1 MEKYYGIVEKRDY
14 PLSDGEVSQ
23 HSDGIVD
30 YETTPKARPDR
41 DMRFR
46 YMDIHIYIE
55 KHTQES
61 VPVGCLSPVYQPQVI
76 R

>member
-30 YETTPKARPDR
+30 YETTSKARPDR
-41 DMRFR
+41 YFSNGYPHLYR
-46 YMDIHIYIE
+46 
-55 KHTQES
+55 
-61 VPVGCLSPVYQPQVI
+61 
-76 R
+76 

>member
-1 MEKYYGIVEKRDY
+1 MDVLSQEYMEKYYGIVEKRDY

-30 YETTPKARPDR
+30 YETTSKARPDR
-41 DMRFR
+41 DIRFR
-46 YMDIHIYIE
+46 Y
-55 KHTQES
+55 
-61 VPVGCLSPVYQPQVI
+61 LSNEYSHLY

>member
-30 YETTPKARPDR
+30 YETVPKSKQDR
-41 DMRFR
+41 DMHLR
-46 YMDIHIYIE
+46 
-55 KHTQES
+55 
-61 VPVGCLSPVYQPQVI
+61 
-76 R
+76 

>member
-30 YETTPKARPDR
+30 YETTSKARPDR

-46 YMDIHIYIE
+46 Y
-55 KHTQES
+55 
-61 VPVGCLSPVYQPQVI
+61 LSNEYSHLY

>member
-30 YETTPKARPDR
+30 YETIPKARPDR
-41 DMRFR
+41 DLHFR
-46 YMDIHIYIE
+46 Y
-55 KHTQES
+55 
-61 VPVGCLSPVYQPQVI
+61 LSNGYQHLY